1 MVISLH
7 IKYILGYNI
16 ETLYVFLDNIMARS
30 HPGLKLLSNY
40 LKTEFPFKKSYIC
53 KTSEIDQ
60 VFSYQDVKNAMK
72 KLKTTDPRLHRLL
85 SYRFMTNR
93 SRSAIADS
101 LYMDSSTL
109 KRSWDKAMFIL
120 QNWLMHGVP
129 EEGEQDPLIEKL
141 DPIDLLYKE

>member
-1 MVISLH
+1 
-7 IKYILGYNI
+7 
-16 ETLYVFLDNIMARS
+16 MAKS

-40 LKTEFPFKKSYIC
+40 LRTEFPWKKDYVC
-53 KTSEIDQ
+53 KTTEINQ
-60 VFSYQDVKNAMK
+60 TFKYQDVKNALK
-72 KLKTTDPRLHRLL
+72 KLKTTDPKLHRLL

-93 SRSAIADS
+93 SRSAIAES

-129 EEGEQDPLIEKL
+129 EEGESQPLIDTL
-141 DPIDLLYKE
+141 DPIDLLYKTD

>member
-1 MVISLH
+1 
-7 IKYILGYNI
+7 
-16 ETLYVFLDNIMARS
+16 MAKS

-40 LKTEFPFKKSYIC
+40 LRTEFPWKKDYVCVTNEINQTFK
-53 KTSEIDQ
+53 
-60 VFSYQDVKNAMK
+60 YQEVKDALK
-72 KLKTTDPRLHRLL
+72 KLKTTDPKLHRLL

-129 EEGEQDPLIEKL
+129 EEGEASPLVEEL
-141 DPIDLLYKE
+141 EPIDLLYRED